1 MNVPAPNRPA
11 AVPPAHDPAPAH
23 AAAVGQDPVPA
34 PDGVVDHRE
43 LGRDMRIFDTSP
55 LVGPGLPLWLPAG
68 AAVRYE
74 LEQYAREVALR
85 TGCEPVYSPVLGKR
99 SLYERSGHWAKFADD
114 MFPPMFLGG
123 AGPDSGVDPDG
134 DPLVLR
140 PANCPHHAQI
150 YASEPRSYRDL
161 PVRYSELAAMFRAE
175 RSGVLSGLSR
185 VRQINLDDTH
195 VFCRPDQV
203 EAEVRTALSA
213 VLEVLDTLGIEVSYL
228 RLSGRDD
235 SDRWLGDPEQW
246 AAAQEALRAVL
257 DEVAVAE
264 EVASGAGGGAGRPVW
279 RAEPGEAAFYGPK
292 VDVQVLDARGHEE
305 TLATVQLDFNQPE
318 RFDLTYVDAS
328 GERERVVMIHRGTVG
343 AMERMVAF
351 LLERHAGRLPFW
363 LAPVQLC
370 LLPVSGGASPA
381 PEPAVGAPSAAAHA
395 SAADDAA
402 DALAADLRAGGLRV
416 RVERNGSLGNRIRLA
431 RRRRD
436 ALLGVLGPKEIE
448 AGVLEVT
455 DPASGTRSSV
465 PLTDLPTL
473 LTTAARTRSPRP
485 DLAR

>member
-1 MNVPAPNRPA
+1 MNDV
-11 AVPPAHDPAPAH
+11 VITDQHDQHEPGAD
-23 AAAVGQDPVPA
+23 QREPVL
-34 PDGVVDHRE
+34 DHRE
-43 LGRDMRIFDTSP
+43 LGRDMRIFESSP

-99 SLYERSGHWAKFADD
+99 SLFERSGHWAKFADD
-114 MFPPMFLGG
+114 MFPPM
-123 AGPDSGVDPDG
+123 AISDSDV

-161 PVRYSELAAMFRAE
+161 PVRYSELAPMFRAE

-185 VRQINLDDTH
+185 VRQINLDDAH

-203 EAEVRTALSA
+203 ADEVHVALAA

-235 SDRWLGDPEQW
+235 SGRWLGAPEQW
-246 AAAQEALRAVL
+246 ADAEEALRAVL
-257 DEVAVAE
+257 TRL
-264 EVASGAGGGAGRPVW
+264 AGGLDW
-279 RAEPGEAAFYGPK
+279 RAEAGEAAFYGPK
-292 VDVQVLDARGHEE
+292 IDVQVLDARGHEE

-318 RFDLTYVDAS
+318 RFDLTYVAAS

-363 LAPVQLC
+363 LAPVQVC
-370 LLPVSGGASPA
+370 LLPVGDSAVVGGAGGVS
-381 PEPAVGAPSAAAHA
+381 AV
-395 SAADDAA
+395 DQVDE
-402 DALAADLRAGGLRV
+402 LATDLRARGLRV
-416 RVERNGSLGNRIRLA
+416 RVERDGSLGNRIRLA
-431 RRRRD
+431 RKRRD
-436 ALLGVLGPKEIE
+436 ALLGVLGPREIE
-448 AGVLEVT
+448 AGVLAVT
-455 DPASGTRSSV
+455 DPASGVKSSV
-465 PLTDLPTL
+465 L
-473 LTTAARTRSPRP
+473 LSELGDRLAEAARKRV
-485 DLAR
+485 ARVGL

>member
-1 MNVPAPNRPA
+1 MNDVAVTDQREPGA
-11 AVPPAHDPAPAH
+11 AQHE
-23 AAAVGQDPVPA
+23 PVL
-34 PDGVVDHRE
+34 DHRE
-43 LGRDMRIFDTSP
+43 LGRDMRIFESSP

-99 SLYERSGHWAKFADD
+99 SLFERSGHWAKFADD
-114 MFPPMFLGG
+114 MFPPMAMG
-123 AGPDSGVDPDG
+123 DSDV

-161 PVRYSELAAMFRAE
+161 PVRYSELAPMFRAE

-185 VRQINLDDTH
+185 VRQISLDDAH

-203 EAEVRTALSA
+203 ADEVHVALAA

-235 SDRWLGDPEQW
+235 SGRWLGAPEQW
-246 AAAQEALRAVL
+246 VAAEEALRAVL
-257 DEVAVAE
+257 ARL
-264 EVASGAGGGAGRPVW
+264 AGGLDW
-279 RAEPGEAAFYGPK
+279 RAEAGEAAFYGPK
-292 VDVQVLDARGHEE
+292 IDVQVLDARGHEE

-318 RFDLTYVDAS
+318 RFDLTYVAAS

-363 LAPVQLC
+363 LAPVQVC
-370 LLPVSGGASPA
+370 LLPMGD
-381 PEPAVGAPSAAAHA
+381 
-395 SAADDAA
+395 SAADQVDE
-402 DALAADLRAGGLRV
+402 LAADLRARGLRV
-416 RVERNGSLGNRIRLA
+416 RVERDGSLGNRIRLA
-431 RRRRD
+431 RKRRD
-436 ALLGVLGPKEIE
+436 ALLGVLGPREIE
-448 AGVLEVT
+448 AGVLAVT
-455 DPASGTRSSV
+455 DPASGMKTSV
-465 PLTDLPTL
+465 L
-473 LTTAARTRSPRP
+473 LSELGDRLAEAARKRV
-485 DLAR
+485 ARVAW

>member
-1 MNVPAPNRPA
+1 MDVHAPNQQ
-11 AVPPAHDPAPAH
+11 APAGQP
-23 AAAVGQDPVPA
+23 AVL
-34 PDGVVDHRE
+34 DHRD

-99 SLYERSGHWAKFADD
+99 SLFERSGHWAKFADD
-114 MFPPMFLGG
+114 MFPPMSLGD
-123 AGPDSGVDPDG
+123 GPDGDA

-161 PVRYSELAAMFRAE
+161 PVRYSELAPMFRAE

-185 VRQINLDDTH
+185 VRQINLDDAH

-203 EAEVRTALSA
+203 GAEVRTAVVA

-228 RLSGRDD
+228 RLSGRDG
-235 SDRWLGDPEQW
+235 SDKWLGEPGQW
-246 AAAQEALRAVL
+246 AEAEEALRTVL
-257 DEVAVAE
+257 DD
-264 EVASGAGGGAGRPVW
+264 VASPAGLPW
-279 RAEPGEAAFYGPK
+279 HAEAGEAAFYGPK
-292 VDVQVLDARGHEE
+292 IDVQVLDARGHEE

-318 RFDLTYVDAS
+318 RFDLTYVAAS

-351 LLERHAGRLPFW
+351 LLERHGGRLPFW
-363 LAPVQLC
+363 LAPVQVC
-370 LLPVSGGASPA
+370 LLPVRGSAGGTPA
-381 PEPAVGAPSAAAHA
+381 DGDSDTDPVVEPL
-395 SAADDAA
+395 ADE
-402 DALAADLRAGGLRV
+402 LAADLRSRGLRV
-416 RVERNGSLGNRIRLA
+416 RVERDGSLGNRIRLA

-436 ALLGVLGPKEIE
+436 ALLGVIGARE
-448 AGVLEVT
+448 AASGELAVT
-455 DPASGTRSSV
+455 DPASGVRASV
-465 PLTDLPTL
+465 PLAELGDRLAE
-473 LTTAARTRSPRP
+473 AARRRVPRVA
-485 DLAR
+485 L

>member
-1 MNVPAPNRPA
+1 MNVPANPDPAADRPA
-11 AVPPAHDPAPAH
+11 ADRLVADRPAADRPADGPAADGS
-23 AAAVGQDPVPA
+23 AADRA
-34 PDGVVDHRE
+34 VVDHRE
-43 LGRDMRIFDTSP
+43 LGREMRIFDSSP

-99 SLYERSGHWAKFADD
+99 SLFERSGHWAKFADD
-114 MFPPMFLGG
+114 MFPPLYLDGSMGGADG
-123 AGPDSGVDPDG
+123 AGPDGEPDA

-161 PVRYSELAAMFRAE
+161 PVRYSEIGSMFRAE

-185 VRQINLDDTH
+185 VRQINLDDVH

-203 EAEVRTALSA
+203 EAEARTAVVA

-235 SDRWLGDPEQW
+235 SDKWLGAPEQW
-246 AAAQEALRAVL
+246 AAAEQALRAVL
-257 DEVAVAE
+257 EDVA
-264 EVASGAGGGAGRPVW
+264 AGLDW

-292 VDVQVLDARGHEE
+292 IDVQVLDARGHEE

-318 RFDLTYVDAS
+318 RFDLTYVAAS
-328 GERERVVMIHRGTVG
+328 GERERVVMIHRGTLG

-351 LLERHAGRLPFW
+351 LLERHGGRLPFW
-363 LAPVQLC
+363 LAPVQVC
-370 LLPVSGGASPA
+370 LLPVSDAERGSGRRAEPDARPGAD
-381 PEPAVGAPSAAAHA
+381 EV
-395 SAADDAA
+395 DE
-402 DALAADLRAGGLRV
+402 LAADLRARGLRV
-416 RVERNGSLGNRIRLA
+416 RVEREGSLGNRIRLS
-431 RRRRD
+431 RQRRD
-436 ALLGVLGPKEIE
+436 ALLGVLGPREVE
-448 AGVLEVT
+448 AGVLAVT
-455 DPASGTRSSV
+455 DPASGAKVAV
-465 PLTDLPTL
+465 PLAELGD
-473 LTTAARTRSPRP
+473 R
-485 DLAR
+485 LADAVKRRVLRVEL

>member
-1 MNVPAPNRPA
+1 MNDV
-11 AVPPAHDPAPAH
+11 VITDQHDQHDQHEPGA
-23 AAAVGQDPVPA
+23 DRREPVL
-34 PDGVVDHRE
+34 DHRE
-43 LGRDMRIFDTSP
+43 LGRDMRIFESSP

-99 SLYERSGHWAKFADD
+99 SLFERSGHWAKFADD
-114 MFPPMFLGG
+114 MFPPM
-123 AGPDSGVDPDG
+123 AISDSDV

-161 PVRYSELAAMFRAE
+161 PVRYSELAPMFRAE

-185 VRQINLDDTH
+185 VRQINLDDAH

-203 EAEVRTALSA
+203 ADEVHVALAA

-235 SDRWLGDPEQW
+235 SGRWLGAPEQW
-246 AAAQEALRAVL
+246 ADAEEALRAVL
-257 DEVAVAE
+257 ARL
-264 EVASGAGGGAGRPVW
+264 AGGLDW
-279 RAEPGEAAFYGPK
+279 RAEAGEAAFYGPK
-292 VDVQVLDARGHEE
+292 IDVQVLDARGHEE

-318 RFDLTYVDAS
+318 RFDLTYVAAS

-363 LAPVQLC
+363 LAPVQVC
-370 LLPVSGGASPA
+370 LLPVGDSAVVGGSGGVS
-381 PEPAVGAPSAAAHA
+381 AV
-395 SAADDAA
+395 DQVDE
-402 DALAADLRAGGLRV
+402 LAADLRARGLRV
-416 RVERNGSLGNRIRLA
+416 RVERDGSLGNRIRLA

-436 ALLGVLGPKEIE
+436 ALLGVLGPREIE
-448 AGVLEVT
+448 AGVLAVT
-455 DPASGTRSSV
+455 DPASGVKSSV
-465 PLTDLPTL
+465 L
-473 LTTAARTRSPRP
+473 LSELGDRLAEAARKRV
-485 DLAR
+485 ARVGL

>member
-1 MNVPAPNRPA
+1 MNASL
-11 AVPPAHDPAPAH
+11 
-23 AAAVGQDPVPA
+23 
-34 PDGVVDHRE
+34 DHRD
-43 LGRDMRIFDTSP
+43 LGRGLRIFDTSP

-99 SLYERSGHWAKFADD
+99 SLFERSGHWAKFADD
-114 MFPPMFLGG
+114 MFPPMS
-123 AGPDSGVDPDG
+123 ADPDDP

-161 PVRYSELAAMFRAE
+161 PVRYTELAPMFRAE

-185 VRQINLDDTH
+185 VRQISLDDAH

-203 EAEVRTALSA
+203 EAEVRTALEA
-213 VLEVLDTLGIEVSYL
+213 VLEVLRTLGIEVAYL
-228 RLSGRDD
+228 RLSARDD
-235 SDRWLGDPEQW
+235 SDRWLGEPAWW

-257 DEVAVAE
+257 DDVA
-264 EVASGAGGGAGRPVW
+264 GDLPW

-305 TLATVQLDFNQPE
+305 TLATVQLDVNQPE
-318 RFDLTYVDAS
+318 RFDLTYVAAS

-351 LLERHAGRLPFW
+351 LLERYAGRLPFW
-363 LAPVQLC
+363 LAPVQVC
-370 LLPVSGGASPA
+370 LLPVGD
-381 PEPAVGAPSAAAHA
+381 GAP
-395 SAADDAA
+395 ADAV
-402 DALAADLRAGGLRV
+402 DALAADLRDHGVRV
-416 RVERNGSLGNRIRLA
+416 RVEREGSLGNRVRRA
-431 RRRRD
+431 RERRD
-436 ALLGVLGPKEIE
+436 ALVGVLGDREVA
-448 AGVLEVT
+448 AGEVAIT
-455 DPASGTRSSV
+455 DPASGERRAL
-465 PLTDLPTL
+465 PLATLPPL
-473 LTTAARTRSPRP
+473 LADASRTRTPHPFR
-485 DLAR
+485 

>member
-11 AVPPAHDPAPAH
+11 EAPQRPEPADAP
-23 AAAVGQDPVPA
+23 VL
-34 PDGVVDHRE
+34 DHRE
-43 LGRDMRIFDTSP
+43 LGREMRIFDSSP

-114 MFPPMFLGG
+114 MFPPLSLGG
-123 AGPDSGVDPDG
+123 SMGGADGAGSDGAPDA

-161 PVRYSELAAMFRAE
+161 PVRYSELGSMFRAE

-185 VRQINLDDTH
+185 VRQINLDDVH

-203 EAEVRTALSA
+203 EAEVRTAVVA

-235 SDRWLGDPEQW
+235 SDKWLGAPEQW
-246 AAAQEALRAVL
+246 AAAEEALRAVL
-257 DEVAVAE
+257 ADVAAPRGVDWHAE
-264 EVASGAGGGAGRPVW
+264 A
-279 RAEPGEAAFYGPK
+279 GEAAFYGPK
-292 VDVQVLDARGHEE
+292 IDVQVLDARGHEE
-305 TLATVQLDFNQPE
+305 TLATVQIDFNQPE
-318 RFDLTYVDAS
+318 RFDLTYVAAS
-328 GERERVVMIHRGTVG
+328 GERERVVMIHRGTLG

-351 LLERHAGRLPFW
+351 LLERHGGRLPFW
-363 LAPVQLC
+363 LAPVQVC
-370 LLPVSGGASPA
+370 LLPVSD
-381 PEPAVGAPSAAAHA
+381 PSTGSGRRAAA
-395 SAADDAA
+395 DGQEVDE
-402 DALAADLRAGGLRV
+402 LAADLRGRGLRV
-416 RVERNGSLGNRIRLA
+416 RVERDGSLGNRIRLS
-431 RRRRD
+431 RQRRD
-436 ALLGVLGPKEIE
+436 ALLGVLGQREIE
-448 AGVLEVT
+448 AGVLAVT
-455 DPASGTRSSV
+455 DPASGAKAAV
-465 PLTDLPTL
+465 PLAELGDRL
-473 LTTAARTRSPRP
+473 AAAAKGRVLRVA
-485 DLAR
+485 L

>member
-1 MNVPAPNRPA
+1 MNVPASNQQARVSKHPAGAAPRPEHA
-11 AVPPAHDPAPAH
+11 GTPAL
-23 AAAVGQDPVPA
+23 
-34 PDGVVDHRE
+34 DHRE
-43 LGRDMRIFDTSP
+43 LGRDMRIFDSSP

-68 AAVRYE
+68 SAVRYE

-114 MFPPMFLGG
+114 MFPPLHLS
-123 AGPDSGVDPDG
+123 AVEASGPDVAPGADAPDV

-161 PVRYSELAAMFRAE
+161 PVRYAELASMFRAE

-185 VRQINLDDTH
+185 VRQINLDDAH

-203 EAEVRTALSA
+203 EAEVRTAVTA

-235 SDRWLGDPEQW
+235 SDRWLGEPAQW
-246 AAAQEALRAVL
+246 VTAEAALRAVL
-257 DEVAVAE
+257 
-264 EVASGAGGGAGRPVW
+264 AGIAAPAGLEC
-279 RAEPGEAAFYGPK
+279 RAEAGEAAFYGPK
-292 VDVQVLDARGHEE
+292 IDVQVLDARGHEE

-318 RFDLTYVDAS
+318 RFDLTYVAAS

-351 LLERHAGRLPFW
+351 LLERHGGRLPFW

-370 LLPVSGGASPA
+370 LLPLSGTGPGAGSDA
-381 PEPAVGAPSAAAHA
+381 EQVGA
-395 SAADDAA
+395 AA
-402 DALAADLRAGGLRV
+402 DALAADLRARGLRV
-416 RVERNGSLGNRIRLA
+416 RVERDGSLGNRIRLS
-431 RRRRD
+431 RKRRD
-436 ALLGVLGPKEIE
+436 ALLGVLGPREDE
-448 AGVLEVT
+448 AGVLAVT
-455 DPASGTRSSV
+455 DPASGVKVFV
-465 PLTDLPTL
+465 PLADLGDRL
-473 LTTAARTRSPRP
+473 AAAARSR
-485 DLAR
+485 ARRVEL

>member
-1 MNVPAPNRPA
+1 MNDVVIADQHGQ
-11 AVPPAHDPAPAH
+11 HDRHEPGAD
-23 AAAVGQDPVPA
+23 QREPVL
-34 PDGVVDHRE
+34 DHRQ
-43 LGRDMRIFDTSP
+43 LGRDMRIFESSP

-74 LEQYAREVALR
+74 LEQYAREMALR

-99 SLYERSGHWAKFADD
+99 SLFERSGHWAKFADD
-114 MFPPMFLGG
+114 MFPPMVIGG
-123 AGPDSGVDPDG
+123 SGSADGGGGDSDV

-161 PVRYSELAAMFRAE
+161 PVRYSELAPMFRAE

-185 VRQINLDDTH
+185 VRQINLDDAH

-203 EAEVRTALSA
+203 ADEVQVALAA

-235 SDRWLGDPEQW
+235 SGRWLGAPEQW
-246 AAAQEALRAVL
+246 AAAEEALRAVL
-257 DEVAVAE
+257 
-264 EVASGAGGGAGRPVW
+264 SRLAGGLDW
-279 RAEPGEAAFYGPK
+279 RAEAGEAAFYGPK
-292 VDVQVLDARGHEE
+292 IDVQVLDARGHEE

-318 RFDLTYVDAS
+318 RFDLTYVAAS

-363 LAPVQLC
+363 LAPVQVC
-370 LLPVSGGASPA
+370 LLPVGSSAVDGGAA
-381 PEPAVGAPSAAAHA
+381 DGGAGGVGPV
-395 SAADDAA
+395 DQVDE
-402 DALAADLRAGGLRV
+402 LAADLRARGLRV
-416 RVERNGSLGNRIRLA
+416 RVERDGSLGNRIRLA

-436 ALLGVLGPKEIE
+436 ALLGVLGPREIE
-448 AGVLEVT
+448 AGVLAVT
-455 DPASGTRSSV
+455 DPASGVKTSV
-465 PLTDLPTL
+465 L
-473 LTTAARTRSPRP
+473 LSELGDRLAEAARKRV
-485 DLAR
+485 ARVGL

>member
-1 MNVPAPNRPA
+1 MNASL
-11 AVPPAHDPAPAH
+11 
-23 AAAVGQDPVPA
+23 
-34 PDGVVDHRE
+34 DHRD
-43 LGRDMRIFDTSP
+43 LGRDLRIFDTSP

-99 SLYERSGHWAKFADD
+99 SLFERSGHWAKFADD
-114 MFPPMFLGG
+114 MFPPMS
-123 AGPDSGVDPDG
+123 ADPDDP

-161 PVRYSELAAMFRAE
+161 PVRYTELAPMFRAE

-185 VRQINLDDTH
+185 VRQISLDDAH

-203 EAEVRTALSA
+203 EAEVRTALEA
-213 VLEVLDTLGIEVSYL
+213 VLEVLRTLGIEVAYL
-228 RLSGRDD
+228 RLSARDD
-235 SDRWLGDPEQW
+235 SDRWLGEPAWW

-257 DEVAVAE
+257 DDVA
-264 EVASGAGGGAGRPVW
+264 GDLPW

-305 TLATVQLDFNQPE
+305 TLATVQLDVNQPE
-318 RFDLTYVDAS
+318 RFDLTYVAAS

-351 LLERHAGRLPFW
+351 LLERYAGRLPFW
-363 LAPVQLC
+363 LAPVQVC
-370 LLPVSGGASPA
+370 LLPVGD
-381 PEPAVGAPSAAAHA
+381 GAP
-395 SAADDAA
+395 ADAV
-402 DALAADLRAGGLRV
+402 DALAADLRDHGVRV
-416 RVERNGSLGNRIRLA
+416 RVEREGSLGNRVRRA
-431 RRRRD
+431 RERRD
-436 ALLGVLGPKEIE
+436 ALVGVLGDREVA
-448 AGVLEVT
+448 AGEVAIT
-455 DPASGTRSSV
+455 DPASGERRAL
-465 PLTDLPTL
+465 PLATLPPL
-473 LTTAARTRSPRP
+473 LADASRTRTPHPFR
-485 DLAR
+485 

>member
-1 MNVPAPNRPA
+1 MNASL
-11 AVPPAHDPAPAH
+11 
-23 AAAVGQDPVPA
+23 
-34 PDGVVDHRE
+34 DHRD
-43 LGRDMRIFDTSP
+43 LGRDLRIFDTSP

-99 SLYERSGHWAKFADD
+99 SLFERSGHWAKFADD
-114 MFPPMFLGG
+114 MFPPMS
-123 AGPDSGVDPDG
+123 ADPDDP

-161 PVRYSELAAMFRAE
+161 PVRYTELAPMFRAE

-185 VRQINLDDTH
+185 VRQISLDDAH

-203 EAEVRTALSA
+203 EAEVRTALEA
-213 VLEVLDTLGIEVSYL
+213 VLEVLRTLGIEVAYL
-228 RLSGRDD
+228 RLSARDD
-235 SDRWLGDPEQW
+235 SDRWLGEPAWW

-257 DEVAVAE
+257 DDVA
-264 EVASGAGGGAGRPVW
+264 GDLPW

-305 TLATVQLDFNQPE
+305 TLATVQLDVNQPE
-318 RFDLTYVDAS
+318 RFDLTYVAAS

-351 LLERHAGRLPFW
+351 LLERYAGRLPFW
-363 LAPVQLC
+363 LAPVQVC
-370 LLPVSGGASPA
+370 LLPVGD
-381 PEPAVGAPSAAAHA
+381 GAP
-395 SAADDAA
+395 ADAV
-402 DALAADLRAGGLRV
+402 DALAADLRDHGVRV
-416 RVERNGSLGNRIRLA
+416 RVEREGSLGNRVRRA
-431 RRRRD
+431 RERRD
-436 ALLGVLGPKEIE
+436 ALLGVVGDREVA
-448 AGVLEVT
+448 AGEVAIT
-455 DPASGTRSSV
+455 DPASGERRAL
-465 PLTDLPTL
+465 PLATLPPL
-473 LTTAARTRSPRP
+473 LADASRTRTPHPFR
-485 DLAR
+485 

>member
-1 MNVPAPNRPA
+1 MND
-11 AVPPAHDPAPAH
+11 AVAHLDPGTDH
-23 AAAVGQDPVPA
+23 REPVP
-34 PDGVVDHRE
+34 DHRE

-114 MFPPMFLGG
+114 MFPPMSIGG
-123 AGPDSGVDPDG
+123 SGSAAGPDKRVDDDARSDDGTASDDGPDA

-161 PVRYSELAAMFRAE
+161 PVRYSELAPMFRAE
-175 RSGVLSGLSR
+175 RSGVLAGLSR
-185 VRQINLDDTH
+185 VRQINLDDAH

-203 EAEVRTALSA
+203 AGEVRIALDA

-235 SDRWLGDPEQW
+235 SDKWLGASEQW
-246 AAAQEALRAVL
+246 TAAEEALRAAL
-257 DEVAVAE
+257 EAVPADPS
-264 EVASGAGGGAGRPVW
+264 AGSGRRPGW
-279 RAEPGEAAFYGPK
+279 RTEAGEAAFYGPK
-292 VDVQVLDARGHEE
+292 IDVQVLDARGREE
-305 TLATVQLDFNQPE
+305 TLATVQLDFNQPD
-318 RFDLTYVDAS
+318 RFDLTYVAAS

-351 LLERHAGRLPFW
+351 LLERHGGRLPFW
-363 LAPVQLC
+363 LAPVQVC
-370 LLPVSGGASPA
+370 LLPVSGARP
-381 PEPAVGAPSAAAHA
+381 
-395 SAADDAA
+395 DDAQDEA
-402 DALAADLRAGGLRV
+402 DRLAADLRARGLRV
-416 RVERNGSLGNRIRLA
+416 RVERDGSLGNRIRLA

-436 ALLGVLGPKEIE
+436 ALLGVLGPREVE
-448 AGVLEVT
+448 AGVLAVT
-455 DPASGTRSSV
+455 DPASGAKVSV
-465 PLTDLPTL
+465 PFAELGDRL
-473 LTTAARTRSPRP
+473 AEAVKGRIPR
-485 DLAR
+485 LSW

>member
-1 MNVPAPNRPA
+1 MNVPANADP
-11 AVPPAHDPAPAH
+11 VVSDPAVSDRAVSDR
-23 AAAVGQDPVPA
+23 AATDRAATDRAVI
-34 PDGVVDHRE
+34 DHRD

-99 SLYERSGHWAKFADD
+99 SLFERSGHWAKFADD
-114 MFPPMFLGG
+114 MFPPMFVG
-123 AGPDSGVDPDG
+123 SGQEDDADV

-161 PVRYSELAAMFRAE
+161 PVRYSELAPMFRAE

-185 VRQINLDDTH
+185 VRQINLDDAH

-203 EAEVRTALSA
+203 GAEVRIALVA

-235 SDRWLGDPEQW
+235 SDKWLGEPGQW
-246 AAAQEALRAVL
+246 AAAEEALRAVL
-257 DEVAVAE
+257 ADVVAP
-264 EVASGAGGGAGRPVW
+264 AGLEW
-279 RAEPGEAAFYGPK
+279 RAEAGEAAFYGPK
-292 VDVQVLDARGHEE
+292 IDVQVLDARGHEE

-318 RFDLTYVDAS
+318 RFDLTYVAAS

-363 LAPVQLC
+363 LAPVQVC
-370 LLPVSGGASPA
+370 LLPVSDAEPGADQ
-381 PEPAVGAPSAAAHA
+381 AAK
-395 SAADDAA
+395 
-402 DALAADLRAGGLRV
+402 LAADLRARGLRV
-416 RVERNGSLGNRIRLA
+416 RVERDGSLGNRIRLA
-431 RRRRD
+431 RKRRD
-436 ALLGVLGPKEIE
+436 ALLGVLGPREAE
-448 AGVLEVT
+448 AGVLAVT
-455 DPASGTRSSV
+455 DPASGAKVSV
-465 PLTDLPTL
+465 PLAELGDRL
-473 LTTAARTRSPRP
+473 AEAVRRRVPRVA
-485 DLAR
+485 L